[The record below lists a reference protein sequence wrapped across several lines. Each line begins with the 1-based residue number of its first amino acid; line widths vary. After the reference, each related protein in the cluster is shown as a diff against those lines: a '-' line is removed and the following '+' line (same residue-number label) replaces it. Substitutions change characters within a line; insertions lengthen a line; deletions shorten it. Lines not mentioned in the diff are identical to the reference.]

1 MAGKRRARNGST
13 VALLSPWAVVS
24 VGVLVMVVL
33 LGVALGTAVGDRPSA
48 EPGPS
53 LPTGPVP
60 AISASSFAASRSA
73 APTAS
78 RTARPSPTPSA
89 SPTRVA
95 SPTPSRGPSPT
106 AESAPVPLLSQP
118 PTPATQVTGVYRGV
132 ETYTG
137 SFIGEVRVTNR
148 SDAPRSWTVRVE
160 VPGARLVSAWVE
172 GAAQAEASGS
182 RSRFTFTSGAA
193 LEPGASASL
202 RFHLADTGAATGP
215 ASCTVDGAPCGR

>member
-33 LGVALGTAVGDRPSA
+33 MGVALGTAVGNRPSA
-48 EPGPS
+48 EPVPP
-53 LPTGPVP
+53 LATGPLP

-78 RTARPSPTPSA
+78 RTARPAPTPSA
-89 SPTRVA
+89 SPTRTL
-95 SPTPSRGPSPT
+95 SPTPSRSPSPT
-106 AESAPVPLLSQP
+106 TESAPLPLLSPPAP
-118 PTPATQVTGVYRGV
+118 PTRVTGVYRTV
-132 ETYTG
+132 ETYSG
-137 SFIGEVRVTNR
+137 AFIGEVRLTNP

-160 VPGARLVSAWVE
+160 VPGARLVSAWME
-172 GAAQAEASGS
+172 GSAQAEAGGS

-193 LEPGASASL
+193 LAPGASASL
-202 RFHLADTGAATGP
+202 RFHLADTGTVTRP
-215 ASCTVDGAPCGR
+215 TSCTVDGAPCGR